1 MDIQSRKLNFVQE
14 FLRLDNEKL
23 IKKLE
28 RILFQEKKRIY
39 ESDIKPY
46 SFDEYNAIIDKAVS
60 DSKSGKVKEAKTLR
74 NEIDSWE

>member
-28 RILFQEKKRIY
+28 RILFQEKREFTNQILNLTHLMNTMLL
-39 ESDIKPY
+39 SIKQCLIQNP
-46 SFDEYNAIIDKAVS
+46 EKL
-60 DSKSGKVKEAKTLR
+60 KKPKH
-74 NEIDSWE
+74 